1 MVIIKRLI
9 DFFTM
14 GSERPM
20 RRLVAYYVV
29 VAILMAGVMYVFP
42 VVDQLLFS
50 GERLDEL
57 SRGTQ
62 VLQDGLATGQFT
74 QPDIGLPPRLELAFT
89 TAFILI
95 GTLILMLPSSWVYMS
110 VQRSKGLNQS
120 VVQTLIILPIVVAG
134 IILIVRN
141 SLALAFSLA
150 GVVAGVRFRTTL
162 SDAREITFVFL
173 AIAVGFAAGVQQM
186 TVAALLSL
194 IFNFVLLLTW
204 RYDFGRSNVLE
215 PTAASQW
222 AEPLT
227 ELARQTAET
236 KVPDRDL
243 VVALTP
249 KKVEL
254 LEERFDRVRSLVGN
268 GGNKPRYNS
277 VLALTTQDV
286 SAAQKKIEPVLDR
299 TVKRWKLDEV
309 VNNDGKPSE
318 LYYLLRL
325 RKSTTEDELVTAI
338 RADAGDVI
346 ESVEV
351 ELGASLVK
359 NAK

>member
-1 MVIIKRLI
+1 MVILKRLI

-14 GSERPM
+14 GSQRPM

-29 VAILMAGVMYVFP
+29 VALLVTAVLTLFP

-50 GERLDEL
+50 GERLEQL
-57 SRGTQ
+57 TRAPG
-62 VLQDGLATGQFT
+62 VLPDATVTHQF
-74 QPDIGLPPRLELAFT
+74 QLPLIGLPPRLELVIT
-89 TAFILI
+89 TTLILI
-95 GTLILMLPSSWVYMS
+95 GTLVLMLPASWVYLS
-110 VQRSKGLNQS
+110 VQGSKSNQS
-120 VVQTLIILPIVVAG
+120 FVQTMIILPMVVAG

-162 SDAREITFVFL
+162 SDSREITFVFL
-173 AIAVGFAAGVQQM
+173 AIAVGFAAGVQVM
-186 TVAALLSL
+186 TVAALLSVL
-194 IFNFVLLLTW
+194 FNVVLLLIW
-204 RYDFGRSNVLE
+204 RYDFGRNVLQ

-222 AEPLT
+222 AEPLG
-227 ELARQTAET
+227 ELATQKAGE

-249 KKVEL
+249 KKVAA
-254 LEERFDRVRSLVGN
+254 LEERFDRVRGLVGA
-268 GGNKPRYNS
+268 GGKKPQYNS
-277 VLALTTQDV
+277 VLAISAKNV
-286 SAAQKKIEPVLDR
+286 SAAQRLVESVLDE

-309 VNNDGKPSE
+309 VKNDGKPDE

-338 RADAGDVI
+338 RAAAGEEI

-351 ELGASLVK
+351 ELGAALVDEK
-359 NAK
+359 

>member
-1 MVIIKRLI
+1 
-9 DFFTM
+9 
-14 GSERPM
+14 
-20 RRLVAYYVV
+20 
-29 VAILMAGVMYVFP
+29 
-42 VVDQLLFS
+42 
-50 GERLDEL
+50 
-57 SRGTQ
+57 
-62 VLQDGLATGQFT
+62 
-74 QPDIGLPPRLELAFT
+74 
-89 TAFILI
+89 
-95 GTLILMLPSSWVYMS
+95 MLPVSWVYILTR
-110 VQRSKGLNQS
+110 QKKGYTQS

-325 RKSTTEDELVTAI
+325 RKSTTEAELVTAI